1 VLPSGCRAYCVEYRN
16 VDHIKK
22 RLKMGA
28 HGQVTAEEAQDL
40 ARKRLAE
47 VAYGEDPAQ
56 NKKAFSALP
65 K

>member
-1 VLPSGCRAYCVEYRN
+1 MLLSGRRSYCVEYRN
-16 VDHIKK
+16 VGRIKK
-22 RLKMGA
+22 RLKIGV
-28 HGQVTAEEAQDL
+28 HGQVAAEEAQDL

-47 VAYGEDPAQ
+47 VAYGEDPAH